1 MRLNPI
7 PALGFLALVPAIAP
21 ADETIANPEFASW
34 SKFKKGTSVT
44 LKMTTMAAGMNSET
58 TVTTTLIEA
67 GADKLVIE
75 TTSVANVA
83 GMTIKSP
90 PFKRDVQKT
99 VMVPKGLKKEELQG
113 GKPPGTV
120 EEGTETVKIAGTE
133 VKAKWYKSKTDAGG
147 TKTESKIWMSEDVPG
162 MMVKMEASTAGAF
175 ASTTKMELVEIKK
188 P

>member
-7 PALGFLALVPAIAP
+7 LALGLLVLVPGIAP
-21 ADETIANPEFASW
+21 ADETIANPEFACW

-44 LKMTTMAAGMNSET
+44 LKMTTMAAGTKSET
-58 TVTTTLIEA
+58 TVTTTLVETS
-67 GADKLVIE
+67 ADKLVVE

-83 GMTIKSP
+83 GMVIKSP
-90 PFKRDVQKT
+90 AFKRDVQKT

-120 EEGTETVKIAGTE
+120 EEGTETLKIAGKE
-133 VKAKWYKSKTDAGG
+133 IKAKWYKSKSEAAG
-147 TKTESKIWMSEDVPG
+147 TKSETKMWMSDDVPG

>member
-7 PALGFLALVPAIAP
+7 LALGLMLVVPAIAS

-44 LKMTTMAAGMNSET
+44 LKMTTVAAGTKSET
-58 TVTTTLIEA
+58 TVTTTLIET
-67 GADKLVIE
+67 GADKLVVE

-83 GMTIKSP
+83 GMVIKSP
-90 PFKRDVQKT
+90 AFKRDVQKT

-113 GKPPGTV
+113 GKPPGTTQ
-120 EEGTETVKIAGTE
+120 EGTETIKIAGTD
-133 VKAKWYKSKTDAGG
+133 VKTKWYKYQSEAGG
-147 TKTESKIWMSEDVPG
+147 VKSDSKMWMSEDVPG
-162 MMVKMEASTAGAF
+162 MMVKMESSTAGAIV
-175 ASTTKMELVEIKK
+175 STMKMQLVEIKK